1 MRLLRKRK
9 AMIVEKLNV
18 VYRDREWVIDIGLS
32 ISEEMADYWDLDTE
46 EEVKDFIGYLLNRR

>member
-1 MRLLRKRK
+1 
-9 AMIVEKLNV
+9 MIVEKLNV